1 VVLREDGADTI
12 VEAMD
17 PMAALGIVDVAGV
30 RAIAQEATARLERAI
45 AAVKAADPIPV
56 PSRA

>member
-1 VVLREDGADTI
+1 
-12 VEAMD
+12 
-17 PMAALGIVDVAGV
+17 VDVAGV

-56 PSRA
+56 PCRA